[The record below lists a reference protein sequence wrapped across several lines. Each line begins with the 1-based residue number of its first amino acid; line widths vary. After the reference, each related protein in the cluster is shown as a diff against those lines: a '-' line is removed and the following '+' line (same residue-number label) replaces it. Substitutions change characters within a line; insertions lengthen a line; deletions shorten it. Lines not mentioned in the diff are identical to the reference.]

1 MRIFEK
7 AYDMKKLAIGG
18 GIVAVLLLV
27 VFFWLVSGASA
38 DNAPQEVQTIEL
50 PDSYE
55 K

>member
-7 AYDMKKLAIGG
+7 ADKMKKLVIGG
-18 GIVAVLLLV
+18 GIVLALFLA
-27 VFFWLVSGASA
+27 VFFWLLSGASA

-50 PDSYE
+50 PDTYE

>member
-1 MRIFEK
+1 
-7 AYDMKKLAIGG
+7 MKKLAIGG
-18 GIVAVLLLV
+18 GLIAVLLLV
-27 VFFWLVSGASA
+27 IFFWLVSGASA

>member
-1 MRIFEK
+1 
-7 AYDMKKLAIGG
+7 MKTFAIGG
-18 GIVAVLLLV
+18 GILLV
-27 VFFWLVSGASA
+27 LFLAVFFWLVSGASA

>member
-1 MRIFEK
+1 
-7 AYDMKKLAIGG
+7 MKKLAIGG
-18 GIVAVLLLV
+18 GIVAVLLLT